1 MPALEKSS
9 AGFFMSSHKKEI
21 MFWITLLAIAMAAAL
36 VKLGVALVM
45 VSILTGALWATGL
58 ALAVGVSYL
67 IWHIRRR

>member
-1 MPALEKSS
+1 
-9 AGFFMSSHKKEI
+9 

-45 VSILTGALWATGL
+45 VSILTGALWAMGLVL
-58 ALAVGVSYL
+58 ALGASYV

>member
-1 MPALEKSS
+1 
-9 AGFFMSSHKKEI
+9 MSSHKKEI

-45 VSILTGALWATGL
+45 VSILTGALWAMGL
-58 ALAVGVSYL
+58 ALALGASYL